1 LDEAGYATRRVPT
14 RRRDVTCVAVRRIG
28 NDALDVCRQFLEGVA
43 LLRQVVVPVVGPL
56 FDSEEALLEMLAM
69 RVIDLRGRQL

>member
-1 LDEAGYATRRVPT
+1 MQ
-14 RRRDVTCVAVRRIG
+14 RRDVTRVAVRRIG
-28 NDALDVCRQFLEGVA
+28 NDALDVWRQFLEGVA

-69 RVIDLRGRQL
+69 RVIDLREWQL